1 MFFRKPKRRRQ
12 RRGHIIHTDVT
23 SAAEVLETRRVLA
36 APVDPVVITGVEYPS
51 GSTTYVTFDAVGD
64 ATRYELWVSDASFR
78 NGLVPEGR
86 GSTTRQEFFSND
98 DLRYNRELL
107 TIDGRR
113 LRLWA
118 RGVNDDGAGP
128 WGPAFN
134 MIVGGVDPWDQ
145 VRLNESA
152 VYLGFGKQTVS
163 ASWNPL
169 IWNRWDAA
177 GLLATRYEIWANHD
191 GTRVINEETTSSEF
205 QSEELET
212 GLYKIWVRA
221 ESEVYN
227 APWSKPMLV
236 AVGADRP
243 ELTGPVI
250 NEAPLRPEI
259 TWSAGLDG
267 LNYQVWVQAE
277 GQGVV
282 INETGVTGTSY
293 TPTTDLADGLYSAW
307 VRQVTDSGEALPW
320 SSRYRFAVGVS
331 RLPETPVL
339 QLTPNL
345 NGDDVEDYRA
355 IFTWNAAANATR
367 FELHISRRFDG
378 VKVFGADD
386 LTGTT
391 FTTPVLATG
400 GYRAWLRSIGANGEL
415 SLWSEAYVD
424 FSVLSGPN
432 RAGEVVLFD

>member
-1 MFFRKPKRRRQ
+1 M
-12 RRGHIIHTDVT
+12 IHTDVT

-36 APVDPVVITGVEYPS
+36 APMDPVEITDVIYDEPTLTSVILTP
-51 GSTTYVTFDAVGD
+51 VTD
-64 ATRYELWVSDASFR
+64 ATHYEVWVSDAAFR
-78 NGLVPEGR
+78 QRYVGNGR
-86 GSTTRQEFFSND
+86 TIGSEPTFHSRH
-98 DLRYNRELL
+98 LRF
-107 TIDGRR
+107 TDAGGSIDASHKLDTNTGSGNR

-118 RGVNDDGAGP
+118 RALNDDGAGP
-128 WGPAFN
+128 WGPPLN
-134 MIVGGVDPWDQ
+134 LIVGGGQPRDQ
-145 VRLNESA
+145 VQLDVTGLYTGSEQ
-152 VYLGFGKQTVS
+152 QTVPL
-163 ASWNPL
+163 SWPSRENF
-169 IWNRWDAA
+169 
-177 GLLATRYEIWANHD
+177 GATRYEIWGNRD

-212 GLYKIWVRA
+212 GLYKVWVRA
-221 ESEVYN
+221 ESDVYN
-227 APWSKPMLV
+227 APWSRPMLV

-293 TPTTDLADGLYSAW
+293 TPSTDLADGIYSAW

-367 FELHISRRFDG
+367 FELHVSRRFDG

-391 FTTPVLATG
+391 YTTPVLATG
-400 GYRAWLRSIGANGEL
+400 SYRAWLRSIGANGEL
-415 SLWSEAYVD
+415 SLWSEAYVE
-424 FSVLSGPN
+424 FTVIRGPR